1 MDKDLTFLTYKP
13 EEENHEDILGIFRKA
28 DKLVVLKYFQ
38 DNEGNQEIKEGY
50 IVASYESIKDE
61 RGISRT
67 ASKEVYFKDL
77 PSLENFLRL
86 LSQDVNRRKTLLD
99 MINNAKVE
107 YEKKFPVVTTI
118 KDYVQPLN
126 KEEIRRLK
134 EFINSLYEPVN

>member
-1 MDKDLTFLTYKP
+1 MDKDLAFLTYKL
-13 EEENHEDILGIFRKA
+13 EEKNRRDILGIFGEA
-28 DKLVVLKYFQ
+28 DKLVVLKYFR
-38 DNEGNQEIKEGY
+38 DNEGNQEIKKGY

-86 LSQDVNRRKTLLD
+86 LSQKVDRRKTLLD
-99 MINNAKVE
+99 IVNAKVE
-107 YEKKFPVVTTI
+107 YEKEFPVVTTI

-134 EFINSLYEPVN
+134 EFINSLYELVN